1 MQYVEQVQIIR
12 NKILIDKNFISE
24 VKHTIGLGGLIPPK
38 VCAINGITVL
48 CYLFNGRL
56 NQSYHKRSTIQRRK
70 TSTN

>member
-1 MQYVEQVQIIR
+1 MELVQIIR
-12 NKILIDKNFISE
+12 NKILIDKNFIS
-24 VKHTIGLGGLIPPK
+24 VATYSIDLSGLIPRK
-38 VCAINGITVL
+38 VCEINDITVL